1 MYSKSVTMM
10 SFIIHLFAGS
20 LSQVTF
26 AQSKKIHKH
35 EEIWKLKMGKCSFFF
50 QCLLKTSDGFR
61 ACYRHASENI
71 YLLCPVWN
79 YKRQIDIPELTFDPN
94 FIEALMPMFTGLPA
108 YRRTHRKLTP
118 CKKYLFV
125 KHIWQKEYIVLH
137 LR

>member
-1 MYSKSVTMM
+1 MPKLY
-10 SFIIHLFAGS
+10 
-20 LSQVTF
+20 TF
-26 AQSKKIHKH
+26 KNFDGK
-35 EEIWKLKMGKCSFFF
+35 EILKLKMGKYSFFF

-61 ACYRHASENI
+61 ACYRHVSENI

-125 KHIWQKEYIVLH
+125 KHIWQKKYIELH